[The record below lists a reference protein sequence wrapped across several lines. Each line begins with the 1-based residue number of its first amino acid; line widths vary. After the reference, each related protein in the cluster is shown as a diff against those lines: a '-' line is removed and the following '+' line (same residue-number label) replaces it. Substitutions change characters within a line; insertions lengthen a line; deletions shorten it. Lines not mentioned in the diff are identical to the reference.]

1 MAAECKPE
9 CLLIPYLCP
18 ILALYQ
24 WNVESVGWSLDVIV
38 LFLLFGNISTTHCV
52 FIFHFPM
59 IRMNRRLKL
68 CYIKVTCSLII
79 LFSSCSLQFSMSH
92 FKVWFVLV
100 NEIKLGTC
108 SSKTPLNVRT
118 SAPLEP
124 VTATLLRIFYTG

>member
-1 MAAECKPE
+1 M
-9 CLLIPYLCP
+9 
-18 ILALYQ
+18 
-24 WNVESVGWSLDVIV
+24 SGWSLDVIV

-59 IRMNRRLKL
+59 ISMNRRLKL